1 MRKEAGSTVSV
12 CEGKEGPVF
21 SIMHKE
27 REDSKYTMMVSWA
40 WQIGFHELIF
50 GNMLRMEANEIQVT
64 RVCALRF
71 CPKFVFRTV
80 SITLVF
86 IWCSMLI
93 HINDGL

>member
-1 MRKEAGSTVSV
+1 MRKEAGSSVSV

-21 SIMHKE
+21 SIMHNE
-27 REDSKYTMMVSWA
+27 REDSKYTVMVSWA
-40 WQIGFHELIF
+40 WQTGFHALIF
-50 GNMLRMEANEIQVT
+50 GNMLRMEANDIQVT

-80 SITLVF
+80 CITLVF
-86 IWCSMLI
+86 IWCSMLK